1 MQDESVK
8 GLYPGGV
15 VLQMW
20 GPPPQPNPAP
30 QQKAALWLAT
40 CQDLARLLLPKSAL
54 EKLEVRV
61 HRSVGRWPRVNGQVP
76 HHCSRQATTWHVLP
90 ALSGDVPRDALQS

>member
-15 VLQMW
+15 VLQTW
-20 GPPPQPNPAP
+20 GPPPQPNPTP
-30 QQKAALWLAT
+30 EENAASWLAA
-40 CQDLARLLLPKSAL
+40 CQDLARLLLPQSAL

-61 HRSVGRWPRVNGQVP
+61 RQPVGRWPRVN
-76 HHCSRQATTWHVLP
+76 A
-90 ALSGDVPRDALQS
+90 